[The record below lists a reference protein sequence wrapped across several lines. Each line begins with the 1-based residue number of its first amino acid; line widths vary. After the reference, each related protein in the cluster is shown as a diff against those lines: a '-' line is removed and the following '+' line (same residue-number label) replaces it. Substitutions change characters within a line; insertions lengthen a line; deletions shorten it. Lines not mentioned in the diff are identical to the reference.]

1 MLFVPFRGGTETD
14 SIEVKLDV
22 DVVLGVDILLLLPPP
37 PPPDACCIRQWILNQ
52 FDLRPYREPDFDIP
66 TMRHFRNLQ
75 ALQAVRFFLL
85 ITHR

>member
-22 DVVLGVDILLLLPPP
+22 DVVLGVLVLLLLPS
-37 PPPDACCIRQWILNQ
+37 PDACCIRQWILNQ

-66 TMRHFRNLQ
+66 TMRHFRNRQ